1 MSATTGVE
9 LGPELIRAVR
19 LDRWGRSGPR
29 TFEQH
34 WDPANPAE
42 AFHSLHESMGKI
54 GRLAVTVDL
63 SFLFAKQV
71 RLPSLSA
78 AEKRRILTLEP
89 ERFFPVRAEDLVL
102 AVRGEDNLVFAAR
115 AAELTGWLEILETIA
130 PIVLVEA
137 GPVSLAR
144 ALRQADPGAATIM
157 LEEKLEGIGIASVE
171 DGRVRRLRRVR
182 GEPSDLSASVAAS
195 DEGSGRLYFR
205 PLNGNHGWRPPGAP
219 NASELPSV
227 AGIAPPYL
235 VAYGAA
241 LGLGADV
248 GEAMLPAELSRR
260 ILGRRRRSLVRGGV
274 GFTLALALAWLSI
287 DGYRARTL
295 HKLDVEISRVKDRAE
310 AVLALQQ
317 QADSFSRK
325 AGLVSA
331 MEAQRLDLVGGLA
344 ALTRR
349 LPAGAYLAALRS
361 TGPEWQIDGYA
372 RESAR
377 LVAGL
382 EADPLFDDVHFLSAT
397 SRTQVNGKAYESFSI
412 AFRLVPAP

>member
-1 MSATTGVE
+1 
-9 LGPELIRAVR
+9 
-19 LDRWGRSGPR
+19 
-29 TFEQH
+29 
-34 WDPANPAE
+34 
-42 AFHSLHESMGKI
+42 
-54 GRLAVTVDL
+54 
-63 SFLFAKQV
+63 
-71 RLPSLSA
+71 
-78 AEKRRILTLEP
+78 
-89 ERFFPVRAEDLVL
+89 
-102 AVRGEDNLVFAAR
+102 
-115 AAELTGWLEILETIA
+115 
-130 PIVLVEA
+130 
-137 GPVSLAR
+137 
-144 ALRQADPGAATIM
+144 
-157 LEEKLEGIGIASVE
+157 
-171 DGRVRRLRRVR
+171 
-182 GEPSDLSASVAAS
+182 
-195 DEGSGRLYFR
+195 
-205 PLNGNHGWRPPGAP
+205 
-219 NASELPSV
+219 
-227 AGIAPPYL
+227 
-235 VAYGAA
+235 
-241 LGLGADV
+241 
-248 GEAMLPAELSRR
+248 MLPAELSRR